1 MSLVEIQ
8 QGVEEMKRTVVSLSV
23 AALGV
28 ALGIVTNISSA
39 YATAGK
45 KVDCDAVMQEVN
57 AGKKTKEIAKDMS
70 ISASSVY
77 KCKKKEM
84 AAAKS
89 AAKAG
94 NEGASPAASPA
105 APAKP

>member
-1 MSLVEIQ
+1 MP
-8 QGVEEMKRTVVSLSV
+8 RTVVSIAAFGLVATLAISV
-23 AALGV
+23 
-28 ALGIVTNISSA
+28 SPA

-70 ISASSVY
+70 ISTSSVY
-77 KCKKKEM
+77 KCKKREM
-84 AAAKS
+84 AAAKT

-94 NEGASPAASPA
+94 NEIASPAASPA
-105 APAKP
+105 AAPKP

>member
-1 MSLVEIQ
+1 MR
-8 QGVEEMKRTVVSLSV
+8 RTVMSFAT
-23 AALGV
+23 AALGL
-28 ALGIVTNISSA
+28 ALGIAMSTPSA
-39 YATAGK
+39 NAAAGK

-84 AAAKS
+84 AAAKT

-94 NEGASPAASPA
+94 NEVASPAASPA
-105 APAKP
+105 AAPKP